1 VRDISF
7 ARTGKN
13 AANTITIRGWVE
25 KMREEMKTGILL
37 PQGFLV
43 ALSLYLIGQLVG
55 GIWWAA
61 TLSANLTN
69 LTSSIQTDKNEQKLK
84 IQQLE
89 NLQQSQ
95 QQELQ
100 KLMVELGILKGTAI
114 KK

>member
-1 VRDISF
+1 
-7 ARTGKN
+7 
-13 AANTITIRGWVE
+13 
-25 KMREEMKTGILL
+25 MREEIKTGILL

-69 LTSSIQTDKNEQKLK
+69 LTSSIQNDKNEQKLK

-89 NLQQSQ
+89 NLQQAQ

-100 KLMVELGILKGTAI
+100 KLLVELGILKGI